1 MPVSFVAQVVGTLTN
16 LVFVFAASWAFFKAY
31 DLVFGMRVAPEV
43 EIEGLDIP
51 EMGALA
57 YPDFS
62 LVPSH
67 SGGISSASQMSTAN
81 RESAFGTAKKP
92 QTV

>member
-1 MPVSFVAQVVGTLTN
+1 
-16 LVFVFAASWAFFKAY
+16 
-31 DLVFGMRVAPEV
+31 MRVAPEV

-67 SGGISSASQMSTAN
+67 SGGISSGSQMSTVN
-81 RESAFGTAKKP
+81 REPAFGAAKKT
-92 QTV
+92 QIV